1 MGDYPQIAQGK
12 GGCEVRNGPDTGET
26 FDHHQVEYVYGSKWD
41 GPSVR
46 MHSSCRHIRGVFN
59 SVSEHA
65 HGSKGYAI
73 MNGGRLYNNDG
84 KEIFRAQGGGSSEM
98 NHKKAFIDAI
108 RNDTEFN
115 ECDNGAMSSMTAVF
129 GRMATYSGQ
138 LLKMDDCLNTKI
150 DVFPYDKELGWDS
163 NPPVLPDK
171 NGNYQRPVP
180 GKTKVI

>member
-1 MGDYPQIAQGK
+1 
-12 GGCEVRNGPDTGET
+12 
-26 FDHHQVEYVYGSKWD
+26 
-41 GPSVR
+41 
-46 MHSSCRHIRGVFN
+46 
-59 SVSEHA
+59 
-65 HGSKGYAI
+65 

-150 DVFPYDKELGWDS
+150 DVFPYGKELGWDS

>member
-1 MGDYPQIAQGK
+1 MEYQIQNWYYFNWLCGDHIVEQHIHNLDVCNWLMGDYPQIAQGK

-73 MNGGRLYNNDG
+73 
-84 KEIFRAQGGGSSEM
+84 I
-98 NHKKAFIDAI
+98 
-108 RNDTEFN
+108 
-115 ECDNGAMSSMTAVF
+115 
-129 GRMATYSGQ
+129 
-138 LLKMDDCLNTKI
+138 
-150 DVFPYDKELGWDS
+150 
-163 NPPVLPDK
+163 LPL
-171 NGNYQRPVP
+171 R
-180 GKTKVI
+180 